1 MFFNRFKFSCR
12 LISDFKDFLLCPQPA
27 CCLIS
32 KCVFWSFVTRFFN
45 LLFLAKLHLW
55 RYFAK
60 ASVGEGGGDY
70 MCCEHNWNLKLL
82 ATWVYNAK
90 LVLPG
95 GEDYMCC
102 QHNCNFKL
110 PSTFSFTHSWFRK
123 LKCQLLSLS
132 SNSTIVRNHHH
143 IILCNLSNWLF
154 IQENCS
160 DVKAWEYMVV
170 I

>member
-60 ASVGEGGGDY
+60 ASVGEGGGGLGDY
-70 MCCEHNWNLKLL
+70 MCCEHNWNSKLL

-95 GEDYMCC
+95 GERITCVV
-102 QHNCNFKL
+102 NTIATSNFPP
-110 PSTFSFTHSWFRK
+110 PSASPTVDSENSNVNYFPFPPIP
-123 LKCQLLSLS
+123 QLCE
-132 SNSTIVRNHHH
+132 
-143 IILCNLSNWLF
+143 IITT
-154 IQENCS
+154 
-160 DVKAWEYMVV
+160 
-170 I
+170 

>member
-60 ASVGEGGGDY
+60 ASVGEGGGGLGDY
-70 MCCEHNWNLKLL
+70 MCCEHNWNSKLL

-90 LVLPG
+90 LVLPRG
-95 GEDYMCC
+95 RGLHVLSTQLQLQTSLHLQLHPELIPKTQMSITFPFL
-102 QHNCNFKL
+102 QFHNCAK
-110 PSTFSFTHSWFRK
+110 
-123 LKCQLLSLS
+123 S
-132 SNSTIVRNHHH
+132 SPHNS
-143 IILCNLSNWLF
+143 
-154 IQENCS
+154 
-160 DVKAWEYMVV
+160 M
-170 I
+170 